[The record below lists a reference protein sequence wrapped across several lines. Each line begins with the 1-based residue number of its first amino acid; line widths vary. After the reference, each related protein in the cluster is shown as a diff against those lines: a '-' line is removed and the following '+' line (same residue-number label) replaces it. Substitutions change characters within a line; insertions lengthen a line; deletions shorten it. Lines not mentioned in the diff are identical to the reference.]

1 MNTIKPNKL
10 APTPG
15 AALAIF
21 WGGLIVGVVDIAYA
35 FALYGARG
43 IQPAR
48 LLQGIASGLMGPSA
62 FLGGLKMAAFG
73 LFLHFVIS
81 YGAATT
87 YCLASRKL
95 HFMVRHAVRSGL
107 LYGVAVYLFMNFVVL
122 PLSLVGH
129 RTFNPTLFVVNM
141 IEHMVFV
148 GLPIALAVRRF
159 SGERPANDALEKF
172 PEPDSRAAR
181 A

>member
-1 MNTIKPNKL
+1 MNTTVAKPS
-10 APTPG
+10 

-21 WGGLIVGVVDIAYA
+21 WGGLIVAVVDIAYA
-35 FALYGARG
+35 FALYGALG
-43 IQPAR
+43 VQPTR
-48 LLQGIASGLMGPSA
+48 LLQGIASGLMGRSA
-62 FLGGLKMAAFG
+62 FAGGIKMAAFG

-87 YCLASRKL
+87 YYLASRKL

-107 LYGVAVYLFMNFVVL
+107 LYGVAVYLFMNFIVI
-122 PLSLVGH
+122 PLSLIGH
-129 RTFNPTLFVVNM
+129 RPFNPTLFVVNL
-141 IEHMVFV
+141 IEHMIVV

-159 SGERPANDALEKF
+159 SGEPSSDATVERF
-172 PEPDSRAAR
+172 PEADSRAAR